1 MAINSAESLLE
12 EPGAGGRLNEYL
24 RTFLGFEENIEILQA
39 IVHPRILSYESMMDQ
54 NSLVNLHSVQELRLL
69 QYKATFTLKT
79 SLVKNNYLLTIQ
91 SGN

>member
-54 NSLVNLHSVQELRLL
+54 DS
-69 QYKATFTLKT
+69 Y
-79 SLVKNNYLLTIQ
+79 
-91 SGN
+91 